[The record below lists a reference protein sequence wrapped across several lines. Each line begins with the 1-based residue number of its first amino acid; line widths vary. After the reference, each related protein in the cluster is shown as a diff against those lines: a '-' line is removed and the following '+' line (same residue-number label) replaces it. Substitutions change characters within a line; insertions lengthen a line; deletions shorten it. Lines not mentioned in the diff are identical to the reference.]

1 MGPDSLSVTH
11 HFAALEDPRLDR
23 SKAHQLLDIV
33 VVALCAI
40 LGGAD
45 SWVAVEVFGN
55 AKLDWFKRFLELRNG
70 IPSHDTFGR
79 VFRLLEPQ
87 QFQRCFLNWIESLTA
102 LPELKHVAIDGKTL
116 RGSFDRHTGKAALHL
131 VSAWANE
138 LRLTLGQVAVD
149 DKSNEITA
157 IPKLLEML
165 ELGGALVTI
174 DALGCQKDIAAAVR
188 AQGADYLLTVKANQG
203 NLFADILDTFDEVIE
218 RTPTTPSLTYQCT
231 ENKAH
236 GRDEVRQ
243 CYVTDNLNKVR
254 DRGAWVDLNTL
265 GMVVGERTVDGE
277 TTQEARY
284 FISSRPLTAVD
295 LLAGVR
301 GHWEIETCLHWS
313 LDVTFHEDGCRTL
326 KDHGPENLALLR
338 RITLS
343 LLKRA
348 NNKKMSISMCRAK
361 AGWDEGF
368 MEEAL
373 FGERLP

>member
-11 HFAALEDPRLDR
+11 HFATLEDPRLDR
-23 SKAHQLLDIV
+23 TKAHQLLDIV

-45 SWVAVEVFGN
+45 SWVEVEIFGN

-79 VFRLLEPQ
+79 VFRLLDPQ

-102 LPELKHVAIDGKTL
+102 LPGLKHVAIDGKTL

-174 DALGCQKDIAAAVR
+174 DAMGCQKDIASAVR
-188 AQGADYLLTVKANQG
+188 AQGADYLLAVKANQG
-203 NLFADILDTFDEVIE
+203 NLFADILDTFTKVIE
-218 RTPTTPSLTYQCT
+218 RTPTTPSMTYHGT
-231 ENKAH
+231 EKKAH

-243 CYVTDNLNKVR
+243 CYVTDNLTEVR
-254 DRGAWVDLNTL
+254 DRGAWIDLNTL
-265 GMVVGERTVDGE
+265 GMVIGERTVDGE

-284 FISSRPLTAVD
+284 FISSRSLTAAEM
-295 LLAGVR
+295 LAAVR
-301 GHWEIETCLHWS
+301 GHWEIENCLHWS
-313 LDVTFHEDGCRTL
+313 LDVTFHEDACRTR

-373 FGERLP
+373 FGARLP